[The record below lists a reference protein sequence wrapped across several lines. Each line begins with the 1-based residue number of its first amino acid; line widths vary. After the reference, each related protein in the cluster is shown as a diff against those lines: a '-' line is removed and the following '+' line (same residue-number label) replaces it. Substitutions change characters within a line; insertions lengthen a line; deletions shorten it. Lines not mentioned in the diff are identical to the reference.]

1 MTIHEYNDTVLT
13 NDALNQLNCLV
24 CGASRG
30 IGRATAIALAKA
42 GASVIAIARNAEKLE
57 ILLNELNTISYGKHS
72 TYCVDLENPESIDAA
87 LDQMLEKNGQVH
99 VLINNSGGP
108 PSGSLLDVESNDF
121 MKYFQRHL
129 LASHQL
135 VKRLSPGME
144 EDGYGRIINV
154 ISTSVR
160 EPIAN
165 IGLSNTVRGA
175 MASWSKSL
183 SMELPSCITINN
195 ILPGFTDTDRLD
207 ELSNSLAIKN
217 GVTPED
223 IRKNWVS
230 QVPAG
235 RLARPEETA
244 AAISF
249 LASPAA
255 GYIRGISLAVD
266 GGRMKSI

>member
-1 MTIHEYNDTVLT
+1 MTIHEYTETVLSS
-13 NDALNQLNCLV
+13 NALKEITCLV

-30 IGRATAIALAKA
+30 IGRATAITLAKA
-42 GASVIAIARNAEKLE
+42 GASVIALARNGEKLE
-57 ILLNELNTISYGKHS
+57 LLLDQLNTISYGIHS
-72 TYCVDLENPESIDAA
+72 TYIVDLENPEGIDSA
-87 LDQMLEKNGQVH
+87 LDEIDSKHGPIH

-108 PSGSLLDVESNDF
+108 PSGPLLGVNSEDF
-121 MKYFQRHL
+121 IQYFQRHL
-129 LASHQL
+129 FASHKL
-135 VKRLSPGME
+135 VKRLLPGME

-160 EPIAN
+160 EPIMN

-183 SMELPSCITINN
+183 SMELPPFVTINN
-195 ILPGFTDTDRLD
+195 ILPGFTETDRLS
-207 ELSNSLAIKN
+207 ELSESLAKSK
-217 GVTPED
+217 GVTPDD
-223 IRKNWVS
+223 IRKNWIS
-230 QVPAG
+230 QVPAK
-235 RLARPEETA
+235 RLAKPEETA

-255 GYIRGISLAVD
+255 GYIRGVSLAVD